1 MSASCSEHA
10 GPWRHHGHGF
20 TLIELIAVLLLVSV
34 LAVVALPRFDG
45 VFAFRDD
52 AWRSSLV
59 AALQHARQTAVAHRR
74 LVCVTLD
81 TSGVSLRIAAA
92 NPASAC
98 TTALPGPDGQSTW
111 AAASGTATS
120 GTATSVS
127 PTATIHFQPI
137 GRATRDGAG
146 TQVDTWRITITD
158 QPAITLY
165 GETGLV
171 E

>member
-1 MSASCSEHA
+1 MSASCSERA
-10 GPWRHHGHGF
+10 GRGF

-52 AWRSSLV
+52 AWRSNLV

-74 LVCVTLD
+74 LVCVTID
-81 TSGVSLRIAAA
+81 ASGVSLRIAAA

-98 TTALPGPDGQSTW
+98 ATALPGPDGQSTW

-120 GTATSVS
+120 AS
-127 PTATIHFQPI
+127 PTATIHFQPV

-146 TQVDTWRITITD
+146 TQVDTWRIAITG
-158 QPAITLY
+158 QSTITLY

-171 E
+171 D